1 MKNHHHA
8 AIITLAAAI
17 FVLPPAPT
25 RAQTAPAATST
36 EIVATVNNEPITL
49 AAYQKSAQEL
59 RDEVAN
65 DCKSCP
71 PEKIEAQFNAQKK
84 DLLRG
89 LIDQALMVQRAKDM
103 GIKVESELNKKL
115 DEVRQQNGLATIQD
129 LQKGVE
135 GSGLSWEDYKS
146 TLRNAM
152 LQKEVV
158 KREVGSQLDVTND
171 EVKAYY
177 QQHLNDF
184 ALPER
189 VMLSEISLSTD
200 GKQENEYDAIR
211 KKVEGLRT
219 SVLNGDDFGQ
229 VAARYSQGTTA
240 KDGGGLG
247 TFKEGELP
255 PQIETAVF
263 KLEKGQLTE
272 VIQTRSGFEF
282 LRVDDHLPAEIQPLE
297 KADTQIRNTISA
309 AKMAPRIRQ
318 YLASLREQSNI
329 TTKPGYTDT
338 ALLSATSAAN

>member
-1 MKNHHHA
+1 
-8 AIITLAAAI
+8 
-17 FVLPPAPT
+17 
-25 RAQTAPAATST
+25 
-36 EIVATVNNEPITL
+36 
-49 AAYQKSAQEL
+49 
-59 RDEVAN
+59 
-65 DCKSCP
+65 
-71 PEKIEAQFNAQKK
+71 
-84 DLLRG
+84 
-89 LIDQALMVQRAKDM
+89 
-103 GIKVESELNKKL
+103 
-115 DEVRQQNGLATIQD
+115 
-129 LQKGVE
+129 
-135 GSGLSWEDYKS
+135 
-146 TLRNAM
+146 
-152 LQKEVV
+152 
-158 KREVGSQLDVTND
+158 VTND

-189 VMLSEISLSTD
+189 VMLSEISLGTD

-255 PQIETAVF
+255 PQIESAVF

-338 ALLSATSAAN
+338 ALLTASAGAN

>member
-8 AIITLAAAI
+8 AIITLAAAF
-17 FVLPPAPT
+17 FVLPPAPA
-25 RAQTAPAATST
+25 RAQTAPAVST
-36 EIVATVNNEPITL
+36 EIVATVNSEPITL
-49 AAYQKSAQEL
+49 AAYQKSATEL
-59 RDEVAN
+59 RDEVTN

-255 PQIETAVF
+255 PQIESAVF

-338 ALLSATSAAN
+338 ALLTATSAAN